1 MKNIIQLFGVFIFL
15 FIAEL
20 SYAACAPPVC
30 NKVID
35 NGVDSGKKIL
45 VILGDGYAASDQT
58 KYNNDV
64 KKLITDG
71 VFGHDFYKENQNAF
85 NVYRINLTSAQ
96 SGVSQK
102 RYNENGTSNDPS
114 DDTVISTTLKNT
126 ALKYIYSGS
135 WAHCWLERS
144 AQTSALVQSALAANV
159 PAYDYVAVI
168 LNEEG
173 GGGCGGGGFQIVTRS
188 VSWAV
193 MAHEF
198 GHGIGGLRDEYS
210 TNKTYTGA
218 SINNRNCST
227 VTNRNSV
234 FWRRFIN
241 PSTSVPT
248 TLAAGMDSNKTVGIF
263 EGCGTNN
270 KGLYRPVHNCRMKG
284 NSPEFCPV
292 CNTLMRKA
300 LKGNLK
306 HDFNHVITGDF
317 TGDGKTDIVI
327 HNGQDLALYRKDSN
341 KHQLHWVWTANNIVP
356 AASGGSTWQP
366 AKNDQYYVGDFNNDG
381 KDDLF
386 VFNGKDWKRPY
397 LALLK
402 STGNGFV
409 GTVRYDKKIGSFW
422 TMKSNDHLYV
432 ADFNGD
438 GKDDLLIRNGK
449 QWNKPYVGMLRSN
462 GSALI
467 PTKRYDGQFTGW
479 QMRKDDK
486 LYVADF
492 DGNGKDDLYIF
503 NGNNWSSKY
512 LGMLRS
518 SGNRLNRIK
527 LYTNNAAGWKM
538 KKGDRFYVADFNRD
552 GKEDLYIFNG
562 SNWKWA
568 YLLMAKS
575 NGNKLIFT
583 KRYDS
588 SSASKNIPGWAMR
601 KGDQFWA
608 ADVNKDGKKDLFV
621 YNPAKNWSK
630 EYLGTLTSSG
640 NKLRGKWVKDWIGG
654 WNLGKLDKIQVANYE
669 GGNGEPDII
678 ISNKNWLGMIRKR
691 NSGFTLDRIYQSWI
705 YSPLYD
711 KTPWSNNLP

>member
-1 MKNIIQLFGVFIFL
+1 M
-15 FIAEL
+15 
-20 SYAACAPPVC
+20 
-30 NKVID
+30 
-35 NGVDSGKKIL
+35 
-45 VILGDGYAASDQT
+45 
-58 KYNNDV
+58 
-64 KKLITDG
+64 
-71 VFGHDFYKENQNAF
+71 
-85 NVYRINLTSAQ
+85 
-96 SGVSQK
+96 
-102 RYNENGTSNDPS
+102 
-114 DDTVISTTLKNT
+114 
-126 ALKYIYSGS
+126 
-135 WAHCWLERS
+135 
-144 AQTSALVQSALAANV
+144 QSALAANV
-159 PAYDYVAVI
+159 PAYDYVAII
-168 LNEEG
+168 LNEDG
-173 GGGCGGGGFQIVTRS
+173 FGGCGGGGFQIVPRS
-188 VSWAV
+188 VSWTV

-218 SINNRNCST
+218 VINNRNCST
-227 VTNRNSV
+227 VTNRNNV
-234 FWRRFIN
+234 FWRRFIS
-241 PSTSVPT
+241 PSTPVPT
-248 TLAAGMDSNKTVGIF
+248 TLAAGMDSNKTVGVF

-270 KGLYRPVHNCRMKG
+270 KGLYRPVHNCRM
-284 NSPEFCPV
+284 NHNWSEFGPV

-306 HDFNHVITGDF
+306 HDFNHIITGDF

-327 HNGQDLALYRKDSN
+327 HNDQDLALYRKDSK
-341 KHQLHWVWTANNIVP
+341 KHQLHWSWTANNIVP

-366 AKNDQYYVGDFNNDG
+366 ARHDKYYVGDFNNDG

-386 VFNGKDWKRPY
+386 VFNGKDWNKPY

-402 STGNGFV
+402 STGNGFI
-409 GTVRYDKKIGSFW
+409 GTARYGKKIGNFW
-422 TMKSNDHLYV
+422 TMKSNDKLYV

-438 GKDDLLIRNGK
+438 GKDDLLIRNGN

-462 GSALI
+462 GSGLI
-467 PTKRYDGQFTGW
+467 PTKRYDGKFTGW

-486 LYVADF
+486 LYIADF

-503 NGNNWSSKY
+503 NGNNWSSEY

-518 SGNRLNRIK
+518 NGSSLKRIK
-527 LYTNNAAGWKM
+527 LYTNNASGWEM

-575 NGNKLIFT
+575 NGSKLIFT

-588 SSASKNIPGWAMR
+588 SSSAKNIPGWAMR
-601 KGDQFWA
+601 KGDQFWV

-630 EYLGTLTSSG
+630 EYLGALTSVG
-640 NKLRGKWVKDWIGG
+640 NKLSGKWAKDWVGG
-654 WNLGKLDKIQVANYE
+654 WNLGKFDKIQVANYE
-669 GGNGEPDII
+669 GGKGEPDII

-691 NSGFTLDRIYQSWI
+691 NNGFTLDRIYQSWI